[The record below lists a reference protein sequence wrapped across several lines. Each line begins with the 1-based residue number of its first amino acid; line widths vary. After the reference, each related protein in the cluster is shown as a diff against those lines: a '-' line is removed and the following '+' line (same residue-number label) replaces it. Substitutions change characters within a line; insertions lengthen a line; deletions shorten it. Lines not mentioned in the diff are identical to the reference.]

1 MPPLS
6 SQHLLRQVYHMGIF
20 SGKKKILK
28 LYLNGEITSDASKFG
43 GDNSVRKLKN
53 ALLELKQKNKSDYK
67 GVLLK
72 INSPGGT
79 AGTSEE
85 LAKLVLSLRDT
96 VPVVSSIADSA
107 CSGAYMIAA
116 ASNYIF
122 ANTMSWTGSI
132 GVIMILPNYVELSKK
147 LGVSF
152 KTIKAGKMKDL
163 GSPYREMT
171 PDEELYLESLVKRAH
186 ADFIDF
192 IKLTRPNAIN
202 LDELADGRIFD
213 ARTALENNLIDNLGT
228 EDDALNFLI
237 TEILHG
243 NEKDFNVTDTAP
255 KPNFLQRILHM
266 TAPIT
271 VKLEL
276 PNNFPRF

>member
-1 MPPLS
+1 
-6 SQHLLRQVYHMGIF
+6 MGIF
-20 SGKKKILK
+20 SKKKILK
-28 LYLNGEITSDASKFG
+28 LYLNGEISSDASSKFA
-43 GDNSVRKLKN
+43 GDNSVQKLKSS
-53 ALLELKQKNKSDYK
+53 LLELKRHNKNDYK

-72 INSPGGT
+72 INSPGGS

-85 LAKLVLSLRDT
+85 LAKLVFSLRDT
-96 VPVVSSIADSA
+96 VPVVSSVVDSA

-132 GVIMILPNYVELSKK
+132 GVIMVLNNYVELSKK

-163 GSPYREMT
+163 GSPFREMT
-171 PDEELYLESLVKRAH
+171 TDEELYLETLVKKAH
-186 ADFIDF
+186 AEFINF

-202 LDELADGRIFD
+202 LDELADGRVLD
-213 ARTALENNLIDNLGT
+213 ARTALENNLIDQLGT

-243 NEKDFNVTDTAP
+243 DQKDFTVTDTTP
-255 KPNFLQRILHM
+255 KPNFLQRILNLN
-266 TAPIT
+266 APIAI
-271 VKLEL
+271 KIEL
-276 PNNFPRF
+276 PNNFPKF

>member
-1 MPPLS
+1 
-6 SQHLLRQVYHMGIF
+6 MGIF
-20 SGKKKILK
+20 SKKKILK
-28 LYLNGEITSDASKFG
+28 LYLNGEISSDTSKLGA
-43 GDNSVRKLKN
+43 DNAIPKLQST
-53 ALLELKQKNKSDYK
+53 LLELKRHNKNDYK

-79 AGTSEE
+79 AATSEE
-85 LAKLVLSLRDT
+85 LAKLVFSLRDT
-96 VPVVSSIADSA
+96 VPVVVSIGDSA
-107 CSGAYMIAA
+107 CSGAYMVAA

-132 GVIMILPNYVELSKK
+132 GVIMLLRNYIELSKK

-163 GSPYREMT
+163 GSPFRDMT
-171 PDEELYLESLVKRAH
+171 PEEELYLETLVKKSH
-186 ADFIDF
+186 AEFIDF
-192 IKLTRPNAIN
+192 IRLARPNAAN
-202 LDELADGRIFD
+202 LDELADGRVLD
-213 ARTALENNLIDNLGT
+213 ARTALENNLIDKLGT

-243 NEKDFNVTDTAP
+243 DQKDFTITDSAP
-255 KPNFLQRILHM
+255 KPSFLQRILSL
-266 TAPIT
+266 ASPIT
-271 VKLEL
+271 IKFDF